1 MEKGTDRH
9 DEETNMFGLYLLVLS
24 AQALPPQPPGEATI
38 AALGAGLEQWRKTVQ
53 FRSTFRLREGTA
65 KSVEAGLR
73 DGVDP
78 SLPRGVVEATGVFH
92 RQGELMRFTLD
103 YGRPP
108 VPVPPAL
115 GLPPPPPGG
124 GSFQNVSYDE
134 VTNGRIQVRYHPGP
148 SGDNVSVEP
157 RRPDV
162 IGAGQFAQS
171 EINPLYPYRNPR
183 FDPFK
188 PWDLGRQQPSKRDVT
203 AVDDGQTE
211 VKLTTDGEWKQ
222 TRRMRFRTAPGI
234 AVLTEIVEI
243 VTTPQ
248 GKNIETHVRRS
259 DFRDCPG
266 GPVARRVVS
275 VLKAE
280 NDAVVVREW
289 VSPDLGDRPPAEA
302 DFVIRIGPRTSVGG
316 YRNAPPRGSD
326 DRRIDIT
333 AITKD
338 DLDNGVR

>member
-1 MEKGTDRH
+1 
-9 DEETNMFGLYLLVLS
+9 
-24 AQALPPQPPGEATI
+24 
-38 AALGAGLEQWRKTVQ
+38 
-53 FRSTFRLREGTA
+53 
-65 KSVEAGLR
+65 
-73 DGVDP
+73 
-78 SLPRGVVEATGVFH
+78 
-92 RQGELMRFTLD
+92 
-103 YGRPP
+103 
-108 VPVPPAL
+108 
-115 GLPPPPPGG
+115 
-124 GSFQNVSYDE
+124 
-134 VTNGRIQVRYHPGP
+134 
-148 SGDNVSVEP
+148 
-157 RRPDV
+157 
-162 IGAGQFAQS
+162 
-171 EINPLYPYRNPR
+171 
-183 FDPFK
+183 
-188 PWDLGRQQPSKRDVT
+188 
-203 AVDDGQTE
+203 
-211 VKLTTDGEWKQ
+211 
-222 TRRMRFRTAPGI
+222 MRFRTAPGI

-248 GKNIETHVRRS
+248 GKTIETHVRRS